1 MEDAGGDRQTP
12 KSDKIPIASDEV
24 TSSYQIS
31 TEAYEGP
38 IDLFYDLVVADRIDP
53 TLLNLSM
60 MVESFISEMSDD
72 PPAEL
77 EHLSEFLW
85 VLALLC
91 RLKARRVL
99 GKNRDFLAEEPVE
112 NPDRHLWNRLAHL
125 TFQDSVEHLMEL
137 LERGAGRHARQAG
150 PDWSKLDTPPRTV
163 VRLDPEELAELV
175 GGVMERVVA
184 VADLD
189 HLALDLPTVEEAT
202 ARLWKL
208 IEGAG
213 DSSFDAVSQ
222 VCADRVEE
230 AAWFMGLMELAHG
243 GRVLVSQE
251 VPEGAIL
258 IRGLCPPGALTLRGG
273 RE

>member
-1 MEDAGGDRQTP
+1 M
-12 KSDKIPIASDEV
+12 

-53 TLLNLSM
+53 TLLNLSG
-60 MVESFISEMSDD
+60 MVESFISELSDE
-72 PPAEL
+72 PPVEL
-77 EHLSEFLW
+77 EHLSEFLL

-99 GKNRDFLAEEPVE
+99 GENRSFLSEEPVE

-125 TFQDSVEHLMEL
+125 TFQDAVEHLVEL
-137 LERGAGRHARQAG
+137 LERGSGRHARQAG
-150 PDWSKLDTPPRTV
+150 PDWSKLDTAPRAA

-175 GGVMERVVA
+175 GGVMARIAA

-208 IEGAG
+208 IEDAG
-213 DSSFDAVSQ
+213 ESSFDAVSQ
-222 VCADRVEE
+222 ACADRVEE

-243 GRVLVSQE
+243 GKVLVSQE
-251 VPEGAIL
+251 EPQGAIL
-258 IRGLCPPGALTLRGG
+258 IRALSPPGALTLRGG
-273 RE
+273 RG